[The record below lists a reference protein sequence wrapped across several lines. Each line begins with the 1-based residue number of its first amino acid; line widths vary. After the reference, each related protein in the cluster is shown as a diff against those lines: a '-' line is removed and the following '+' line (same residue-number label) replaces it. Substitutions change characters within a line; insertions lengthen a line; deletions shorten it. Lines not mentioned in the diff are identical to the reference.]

1 MYKEH
6 DELVG
11 PVVPQLHHLH
21 LVLGHDVLTA
31 AAGPFLP
38 ASPHSTSQQA
48 SQYIRFENRPE
59 LQIRI
64 LEVLAG

>member
-1 MYKEH
+1 MYIEH
-6 DELVG
+6 NELVG

-38 ASPHSTSQQA
+38 ASPHT
-48 SQYIRFENRPE
+48 QYKP
-59 LQIRI
+59 
-64 LEVLAG
+64 AGKPVHSF